1 MKVSK
6 PNQSNSICQSI
17 TWLLINL
24 ARIDGTVGAKEESYI
39 INIGEANGIR
49 KESIKPLFSRSHDV
63 IVPDDLTHDQRFNYI
78 FSLVQL
84 MKIDERLY
92 KEEIRYCSRVAS
104 KLGYDEAVMFDL
116 MLHVR
121 SAMEANQLE
130 DLKKLTAKYLS
141 KS

>member
-1 MKVSK
+1 MPVDHLK
-6 PNQSNSICQSI
+6 
-17 TWLLINL
+17 LLINL
-24 ARIDGTVGAKEESYI
+24 ARIDGTVGAKEENYI
-39 INIGEANGIR
+39 INIGEANGIK
-49 KESIKPLFSRSHDV
+49 KESITPLLSRDHDV
-63 IVPDDLTHDQRFNYI
+63 IVPDDLTDDQRFNYI